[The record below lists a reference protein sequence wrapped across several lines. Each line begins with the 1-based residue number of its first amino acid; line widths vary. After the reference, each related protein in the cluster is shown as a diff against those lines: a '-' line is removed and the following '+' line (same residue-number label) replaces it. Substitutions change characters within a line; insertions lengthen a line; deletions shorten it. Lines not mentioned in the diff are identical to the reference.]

1 MHQDTS
7 LSELVLG
14 YFRQVGALVEP
25 PAFGAY
31 EVLLPDEAAA
41 RWGIF
46 PHQKIVFDAAYQQE
60 GVTFLHY
67 GHALIETIVEE
78 LRGQSANGQFF
89 INNVRPDKPGFA
101 SEIEKAFSLP
111 NAKIFFLPAE
121 KEKIHQHHYVRFNF
135 KVSLVADEKRE
146 LVLPVWMDLQN
157 GYSVSGAEIERLG
170 ILDEEN
176 QFLHIPSAPAFWN
189 NEPALTPSPRS
200 VSAGAPLS
208 ASGRGEPALSPK
220 TLSAL
225 LERARQAVPH
235 ELGETLSN
243 LQKRLAR
250 FLELDRARLSDYYA
264 DLLKDAQRRLQKADE
279 ERRPALETKI
289 EVINAERESKL
300 LDVEQKYHLRIQLE
314 LVNLAIIAMP
324 KLDLAVEI
332 RKRTSAIK
340 RMVTWNP
347 LLHII
352 EPLPCDVCHRG
363 GMTLHLCENGHLV
376 HAECLAPQCV
386 ECKRTYCQTCAQE
399 VTECVVC
406 ERPICVHSLTRCK
419 ECGRVTCSEHAG
431 ECHALNGEPRKTIE
445 VEKKAWPEQGRRA
458 EEAES
463 NSAKKE
469 ASAKT
474 VSNPQSAP
482 KKSARKETWKAK
494 PTAQRFVAPLKPLAD
509 YVEVYCDPAE
519 GTITAYMI
527 HRQHELAVRWWAMT
541 DEGISVNCECEKMW
555 NCESNGMVFR
565 PSDDI
570 ERQMNL
576 LLTRFREEYNLPD
589 KKTRYFHIRVGKP
602 FEEKK
607 LKIPSSWRDEA
618 ILEKARKGFD
628 ELSKRK

>member
-1 MHQDTS
+1 MTQDSTS
-7 LSELVLG
+7 LEGLVLG

-25 PAFGAY
+25 PAYGAY

-41 RWGIF
+41 RWGIS

-67 GHALIETIVEE
+67 GHALIETIAEE

-89 INNVRPDKPGFA
+89 INNVRPEKPGLP

-111 NAKIFFLPAE
+111 NAKIFFIPAE
-121 KEKIHQHHYVRFNF
+121 KEKIRHHHYARFNF

-157 GYSVSGAEIERLG
+157 GYPVNGAEIERLG

-176 QFLHIPSAPAFWN
+176 QFLHAPFAPAFWN
-189 NEPALTPSPRS
+189 DEPALTPGPSPER
-200 VSAGAPLS
+200 
-208 ASGRGEPALSPK
+208 RGESALSPK
-220 TLSAL
+220 TLYAL

-250 FLELDRARLSDYYA
+250 FLELDRARLNDYYA

-279 ERRPALETKI
+279 ERRSALETKI
-289 EVINAERESKL
+289 EVINTERESKL

-314 LVNLAIIAMP
+314 LVNLALIAIP
-324 KLDLAVEI
+324 KLDLMVEI
-332 RKRTSAIK
+332 RKRTSTIK
-340 RMVTWNP
+340 RTVTWNP
-347 LLHII
+347 LLHTI
-352 EPLPCDVCHRG
+352 EPLLCGVCNRD

-386 ECKRTYCQTCAQE
+386 ECKRTYCKTCAQE

-406 ERPICVHSLTRCK
+406 ARPICVHSLTRCK
-419 ECGRVTCSEHAG
+419 QCRRVTCAEHAG
-431 ECHALNGEPRKTIE
+431 ECHALNGEPRKIIG
-445 VEKKAWPEQGRRA
+445 VEKKV

-463 NSAKKE
+463 GSGKKD
-469 ASAKT
+469 ASAQA
-474 VSNPQSAP
+474 VSDPQNVA
-482 KKSARKETWKAK
+482 KKSARKEIQKTK
-494 PTAQRFVAPLKPLAD
+494 PIPQKFVAPPKPLAD
-509 YVEVYCDPAE
+509 YVEVYSDPAD

-527 HRQHELAVRWWAMT
+527 RRQSELAVRWWAMT
-541 DEGISVNCECEKMW
+541 DEGISVNCQCEKMW
-555 NCESNGMVFR
+555 NCKSNGMVFR

-570 ERQMNL
+570 ERQMNT

-607 LKIPSSWRDEA
+607 LKIPSGWRDEA

-628 ELSKRK
+628 ELSKKQ

>member
-1 MHQDTS
+1 MAQDSTS
-7 LSELVLG
+7 LEQLVLG

-25 PAFGAY
+25 PAYGAY
-31 EVLLPDEAAA
+31 EVLLPDEAAT
-41 RWGIF
+41 RWGIS
-46 PHQKIVFDAAYQQE
+46 PHQKIVFDVAYQQA

-67 GHALIETIVEE
+67 GNALIETIAKE
-78 LRGQSANGQFF
+78 LRGQSANGHFF
-89 INNVRPDKPGFA
+89 INNVRPEKPGLP

-111 NAKIFFLPAE
+111 NAKIFFIPAE
-121 KEKIHQHHYVRFNF
+121 KEKIRHHHYVRFNF

-157 GYSVSGAEIERLG
+157 GYPVNGAEIERLA

-176 QFLHIPSAPAFWN
+176 QFLHVPSAPAFWN
-189 NEPALTPSPRS
+189 NKRSTPQSG
-200 VSAGAPLS
+200 SAD
-208 ASGRGEPALSPK
+208 EPALSPK

-250 FLELDRARLSDYYA
+250 FLELDRARLNDYYT
-264 DLLKDAQRRLQKADE
+264 DMLKDAQRRLQKADA
-279 ERRPALETKI
+279 ERRSALETKI
-289 EVINAERESKL
+289 EVIQAECESKL

-314 LVNLAIIAMP
+314 LVNLAIIAIP
-324 KLDLAVEI
+324 KLDLMVEI
-332 RKRTSAIK
+332 RKRTATV
-340 RMVTWNP
+340 RRTVTWNP
-347 LLHII
+347 LLHTI
-352 EPLPCDVCHRG
+352 EPLPCDVCQRG
-363 GMTLHLCENGHLV
+363 GMTLHLCENGHLA

-406 ERPICVHSLTRCK
+406 ARPICVHSLTRCQQ
-419 ECGRVTCSEHAG
+419 CRRVTCAEHAG
-431 ECHALNGEPRKTIE
+431 ECHALNGEPRKIIE
-445 VEKKAWPEQGRRA
+445 VEKKAWPEQGRRV

-463 NSAKKE
+463 NAGKKD
-469 ASAKT
+469 ASAKA
-474 VSNPQSAP
+474 VSTPQNVA
-482 KKSARKETWKAK
+482 KKSARKEIQKAK
-494 PTAQRFVAPLKPLAD
+494 PISHKIATPPKPLAD
-509 YVEVYCDPAE
+509 YVEVYSDPVE

-527 HRQHELAVRWWAMT
+527 RRQSELAVRWWAMT
-541 DEGISVNCECEKMW
+541 DEGISVNCQCEKMW

-618 ILEKARKGFD
+618 LLEKARKGFD
-628 ELSKRK
+628 ELSEGK

>member
-1 MHQDTS
+1 MVQDSTS
-7 LSELVLG
+7 LEQLVLG

-25 PAFGAY
+25 PAYGAY

-41 RWGIF
+41 RWGISS
-46 PHQKIVFDAAYQQE
+46 HQKIVFDPKYQQD
-60 GVTFLHY
+60 GMTFLHY
-67 GHALIETIVEE
+67 GHALIETIAEE

-89 INNVRPDKPGFA
+89 INNVRPEKPGFIP
-101 SEIEKAFSLP
+101 EIEKAFSLP
-111 NAKIFFLPAE
+111 NAKIFFIPAE
-121 KEKIHQHHYVRFNF
+121 KEKIRHHHYARFNF

-157 GYSVSGAEIERLG
+157 GYPVNGAEIERLG
-170 ILDEEN
+170 ILDEES
-176 QFLHIPSAPAFWN
+176 QFLQVPSAPTFWN
-189 NEPALTPSPRS
+189 HEPA
-200 VSAGAPLS
+200 V
-208 ASGRGEPALSPK
+208 SPK

-225 LERARQAVPH
+225 LERARQAVPR

-250 FLELDRARLSDYYA
+250 FLELDRARLNDYYT
-264 DLLKDAQRRLQKADE
+264 DLLKDAKRRLQKADK
-279 ERRPALETKI
+279 ERGSALETKI

-314 LVNLAIIAMP
+314 LVNLAIIAIP
-324 KLDLAVEI
+324 KLDLTVEI
-332 RKRTSAIK
+332 RKRTSTVK
-340 RMVTWNP
+340 RTVTWNP
-347 LLHII
+347 LLHTI
-352 EPLPCDVCHRG
+352 EPLLCDVCNRG

-386 ECKRTYCQTCAQE
+386 ECKRTYCQSCAKE

-406 ERPICVHSLTRCK
+406 TRPICVHSLTRCK
-419 ECGRVTCSEHAG
+419 ECQRVTCAEHAG
-431 ECHALNGEPRKTIE
+431 ECHTLNGEPRKIIG
-445 VEKKAWPEQGRRA
+445 VEKKV

-463 NSAKKE
+463 SSGKKDTSAK
-469 ASAKT
+469 A
-474 VSNPQSAP
+474 VSNPQSVD
-482 KKSARKETWKAK
+482 KKTVRKEIQKTK
-494 PTAQRFVAPLKPLAD
+494 PTPQKFVAPPKPLAD

-527 HRQHELAVRWWAMT
+527 RRQNELAVRWWAMT
-541 DEGISVNCECEKMW
+541 EEGISVNCRCEKMW
-555 NCESNGMVFR
+555 NCQSNGIVFR

-570 ERQMNL
+570 ERQMDL

-589 KKTRYFHIRVGKP
+589 KKMRYFHIRVGKP
-602 FEEKK
+602 FGEKK

-618 ILEKARKGFD
+618 LLNKARKGFD